1 MALNKTYMSGKDWAA
16 ITHRAKSLWQEKVLG
31 PRPNRTTIK
40 QEISARF
47 EINLLEWLSV
57 LLLLVLALHT
67 TIKVSALSVP
77 FSRSVLTYLT
87 GNLPI
92 AGWVQDL
99 FTVAT
104 MLLFSLL
111 ATPGLIYF
119 QLLRDEPEIRRQQQ
133 QTALPTVR
141 GSWKSAFGPRI
152 KHALSALSLDYL
164 TPRLPTII
172 VWVIT
177 LWLIYVAGSGEGSW
191 YVKYIPVAV
200 EIGLAH
206 FVGTLIHRKQVYDNI
221 IGQQLEAKLEPY
233 DRALKEYR
241 TNPDYLATLYLE
253 LRDWFIMRDRTLA
266 DDRERLEELIRD
278 TYKLY
283 TSDRAFSEWALKPE
297 EVPDLFVIP
306 KEAGT
311 NTPTKRVPPM
321 GAPSW
326 TPQTLYNDLLAW
338 GAPRE
343 FNRNDLLRVY
353 ADGYKVAEAWRLGA
367 MKMFKEGIL

>member
-1 MALNKTYMSGKDWAA
+1 MAINKTYMSGKDWSI
-16 ITHRAKSLWQEKVLG
+16 ITSRAKNLWQENVLG
-31 PRPNRTTIK
+31 PRPNRANIK
-40 QEISARF
+40 QDISARF
-47 EINLLEWLSV
+47 DINFLEWLSV
-57 LLLLVLALHT
+57 LLLLVLTLHT

-77 FSRSVLTYLT
+77 FSRSVLNYLT

-92 AGWVQDL
+92 DGWVQDL

-141 GSWKSAFGPRI
+141 GSWKATLGMRVKNS
-152 KHALSALSLDYL
+152 LSALSLDYL

-177 LWLIYVAGSGEGSW
+177 LWLIYVAGSGDGSW

-221 IGQQLEAKLEPY
+221 VGQQLEAKLEPY
-233 DRALKEYR
+233 DRAVREYR
-241 TNPDYLATLYLE
+241 TNPEYLATLYLE
-253 LRDWFIMRDRTLA
+253 LRDWFIMRDRTLV
-266 DDRERLEELIRD
+266 DDRSRLEELIRD

-283 TSDRAFSEWALKPE
+283 TSDRAFSDWALAPE
-297 EVPDLFVIP
+297 EVPDVFAIP
-306 KEAGT
+306 QSAGA
-311 NTPTKRVPPM
+311 NLPEKRVPPM
-321 GAPSW
+321 GAREW
-326 TPQTLYNDLLAW
+326 TAQTLYNDLLAW

-353 ADGYKVAEAWRLGA
+353 ADGHKAAEAWRLGA